1 MNLKRS
7 LKVLGAILYKNRAKI
22 EFIAGGALAAT
33 GTVMIISKARKAAE
47 VADELEAR
55 NNAIRRMDS
64 GEKWESKEERSETRK
79 DVLKYAVT
87 EYAKCYGAA
96 LAVEALGFAFMG
108 IGFGTSQKELSNM
121 AALAASYATTL
132 GLVKER
138 VIADQGETKWQ
149 EYLLGPQKVT
159 VEVQPDGTVIQT
171 TTPIENPGR
180 GANLPPYSYFYSTS
194 KDYEKDPR
202 MNRDRL
208 EDQQRWLDE
217 KLWAEGYLLT
227 NEILKDLGLPLVKSG
242 YTSGILAEYID
253 PVTGDK
259 VRNHIDLG
267 LNAQNEAAQRF
278 RDGLEPD
285 ILLQLN
291 VEPNIIDKLNF
302 FDI

>member
-7 LKVLGAILYKNRAKI
+7 LKILGAILYKNRAKI
-22 EFIAGGALAAT
+22 EFVAGGALAVT
-33 GTVMIISKARKAAE
+33 GTAMIISKARRAAE
-47 VADELEAR
+47 VTDEVEAR

-64 GEKWESKEERSETRK
+64 HDSWESKEERSETRK
-79 DVLKYAVT
+79 DVIKYT
-87 EYAKCYGAA
+87 IKEFTKCYWKG
-96 LAVEALGFAFMG
+96 LTVEALGIALMG
-108 IGFGTSQKELSNM
+108 FGFGTSQAELSSM
-121 AALAASYATTL
+121 ATFAASCATTL

-138 VIADQGETKWQ
+138 VIADQGEAKWQ

-159 VEVQPDGTVIQT
+159 VEVLDDGTVIQT
-171 TTPIENPGR
+171 TKPVENPGR
-180 GANLPPYSYFYSTS
+180 GANLPPYSYFFSTS
-194 KDYEKDPR
+194 KNYEKDPR
-202 MNRDRL
+202 MNRDFL
-208 EDQQRWLDE
+208 ETHQAWLDD
-217 KLWAEGYLLT
+217 KLWAEGYMLT
-227 NEILKDLGLPLVKSG
+227 NEILKDLGMPLVKSG
-242 YTSGILAEYID
+242 YTSGIPAEYID

-291 VEPNIIDKLNF
+291 VEPNLIDKLNF